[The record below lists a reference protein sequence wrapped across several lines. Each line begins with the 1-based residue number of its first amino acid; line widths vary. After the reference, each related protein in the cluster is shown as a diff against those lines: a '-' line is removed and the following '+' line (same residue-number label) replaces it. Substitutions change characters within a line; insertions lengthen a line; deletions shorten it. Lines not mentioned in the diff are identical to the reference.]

1 MLTACAAIQVLVKK
15 SFLDR
20 VVGVE
25 DIISHILAPAP
36 QVFPWA
42 VNDCGEEEGWV
53 SWMASWSEAHIYSN
67 SRYGINHVFPILEQP
82 CPM

>member
-1 MLTACAAIQVLVKK
+1 MLTAFAAMQELVKK

-36 QVFPWA
+36 QVFPW
-42 VNDCGEEEGWV
+42 GEEDGWV
-53 SWMASWSEAHIYSN
+53 SWMASGSEAHI
-67 SRYGINHVFPILEQP
+67 LQLKA
-82 CPM
+82 